1 MPSDWRVANEMSF
14 IVLLFV
20 WLAEEMREKK
30 RCRKSKY
37 LAISG
42 QMNENT
48 HIPNRAKKGVK
59 TRSVELIECTTRDKS
74 PPVQLV
80 VVSVVQRQQDFWQ
93 QQVGR
98 EGCGTSETNPIPT

>member
-42 QMNENT
+42 QMNEST

-59 TRSVELIECTTRDKS
+59 TRSVELIECTTREIS
-74 PPVQLV
+74 LLRYNSSSSAWSS
-80 VVSVVQRQQDFWQ
+80 VSKTF
-93 QQVGR
+93 G
-98 EGCGTSETNPIPT
+98 SSK